1 MKIKTKLILSLKY
14 SYIKLQS
21 IMGAAKFVYTKHR
34 EKNSHSIEECS
45 NVNLTHRIY
54 YNIIL
59 MYFNKA
65 PKKQYFSNR

>member
-34 EKNSHSIEECS
+34 EKNSHSIEEWS
-45 NVNLTHRIY
+45 NIL
-54 YNIIL
+54 NIK
-59 MYFNKA
+59 F
-65 PKKQYFSNR
+65 